1 MNYIEAMEFLEE
13 TKKYGSQLG
22 LTSIRNLMAELG
34 NVQDEIPLVHIGGT
48 NGKGS
53 VGAMLSQVLTES
65 GYKVGRFCTPDVFTY
80 EDEFQMNGINIEKDR
95 LAQLF
100 TKVKEACD
108 KLTSQGKPHPTR
120 FEVET
125 AAAFLWFYEENC
137 DMALL
142 EVGMGGATD
151 ATNLIKKPLVSVLTS
166 ISMDHIRF
174 LGNSL
179 GEIARVKSGIIKPQ
193 VPVVTMEQKPEAFAR
208 IEKRAKEM
216 QAELIV
222 AKADQAQQITQK
234 NGRYVFEWNVP
245 DYVHKEKEAVECTE
259 KIMLDKQD
267 NEFRK
272 MQQEIHINLSLCG
285 AFQVENA
292 ICVLNVLQILQ
303 KKYPKITKEIIQHGL
318 AHTTWHGRM
327 EQLGAEPDF
336 YLDGAH
342 NEDAVRKLRKTLDE
356 GFSDCRIVYIMGV
369 LADKDYEKMIQMMFR
384 PGDHVYTVTPKNPR
398 ALDGKELE
406 KQLLEQKI
414 DARYCENVQ
423 DAVLY
428 ALRDAQTGDMILA
441 FGSLSY
447 LRNVRE
453 AYENCK

>member
-1 MNYIEAMEFLEE
+1 MEKTMNYIEAMDFLEK

-22 LTSIRNLMAELG
+22 LTSIQNLMAELG
-34 NVQDEIPLVHIGGT
+34 NVQDEISLVHIGGT

-65 GYKVGRFCTPDVFTY
+65 GYKVGRFCTPDVFAY

-179 GEIARVKSGIIKPQ
+179 GEIARVKSGIIKQQ
-193 VPVVTMEQKPEAFAR
+193 VPVVTMEQKPEAFAQ
-208 IEKRAKEM
+208 IEKKAREM
-216 QAELIV
+216 QSELIV
-222 AKADQAQQITQK
+222 AKTDQAQKITQK
-234 NGRYVFEWNVP
+234 NGRYGFVWKN
-245 DYVHKEKEAVECTE
+245 
-259 KIMLDKQD
+259 Q
-267 NEFRK
+267 
-272 MQQEIHINLSLCG
+272 QQELHINLSLCG

-292 ICVLNVLQILQ
+292 VCVLNVLQILQ
-303 KKYPKITKEIIQHGL
+303 KKYPKITKETIQHGL

-356 GFSDCRIVYIMGV
+356 GFSDRRIVYIMGV

-428 ALRDAQTGDMILA
+428 ALRDAQKGDMILA

>member
-428 ALRDAQTGDMILA
+428 ALRDAQAGDMILA

>member
-1 MNYIEAMEFLEE
+1 MSYIEAMEFLEE

-53 VGAMLSQVLTES
+53 VGAMLSQALTES
-65 GYKVGRFCTPDVFTY
+65 GYKVGRFCTPDVFAY

-125 AAAFLWFYEENC
+125 AAAFLWFYEEQC
-137 DMALL
+137 DIALL
-142 EVGMGGATD
+142 EVGMGGETD
-151 ATNLIKKPLVSVLTS
+151 ATNLIKRPLVSVLTS
-166 ISMDHIRF
+166 ISVDHIRF

-179 GEIARVKSGIIKPQ
+179 GEIATVKSGIIKPQ

-208 IEKRAKEM
+208 IEKKAKEM

-245 DYVHKEKEAVECTE
+245 DYVHKEKEAVGCTE
-259 KIMLDKQD
+259 KIMLYKQD
-267 NEFRK
+267 NEFRE
-272 MQQEIHINLSLCG
+272 MQQKMHINLSLCG

-292 ICVLNVLQILQ
+292 VCVLNVLQILQ
-303 KKYPKITKEIIQHGL
+303 KKYPKITKETIQHGL

-327 EQLGAEPDF
+327 EQLGAEPEF

-356 GFSDCRIVYIMGV
+356 GFSDRRIVYIMGV

-384 PGDHVYTVTPKNPR
+384 PGDHVYTVTPQNPR

-428 ALRDAQTGDMILA
+428 ALRDAQKGDMILA